1 MGIVSGTISITRF
14 RVLGNLE
21 MSLKKINKNLQNY
34 IGGDLLDT
42 SHKAEQ
48 KASWVMPT
56 GTIAGQDERDGDYW
70 DMSDCELGEHYLLK
84 LRIEKRKVPTEVL
97 NQVAKKEINKLTSQ
111 HWFMLG
117 QTIGEMPHINNLIRL
132 GNLETEGLER
142 IKKGPAILVGAHMGN
157 WEFLLRVGDLAGR
170 RAGYVFRPINNWI
183 LNKIQIHRNKD
194 ANADFYRKGRL
205 AAIGMASKLKSG
217 EIIGLT
223 GDQLLRE
230 GIMVPFFGIK
240 TPTPQAAAVMALKWN
255 VPIYMVRIERFK
267 GIKFKMTVEDKLR
280 IPSNLDQKKAVYQIT
295 KMISSRIEDW
305 IKEQPEQWL
314 WAHRRWGK

>member
-1 MGIVSGTISITRF
+1 
-14 RVLGNLE
+14 
-21 MSLKKINKNLQNY
+21 
-34 IGGDLLDT
+34 
-42 SHKAEQ
+42 
-48 KASWVMPT
+48 
-56 GTIAGQDERDGDYW
+56 
-70 DMSDCELGEHYLLK
+70 MSDPLSFRIKKQFDRYIHDPIAAMLAIPLFLILKILPFRISSYLCGGLMYLIAPLTSYNNRVKKHLK
-84 LRIEKRKVPTEVL
+84 IAFPQKSIH
-97 NQVAKKEINKLTSQ
+97 EINKLTRQ

-117 QTIGEMPHINNLIRL
+117 QTIGEMPHINHLIKIGHL
-132 GNLETEGLER
+132 KTEGLEK
-142 IKKGPAILVGAHMGN
+142 IKNGPAILVGAHMGN

-205 AAIGMASKLKSG
+205 AAIGMASKLKNA
-217 EIIGLT
+217 EVVGLT

-230 GIMVPFFGIK
+230 GIQVPFFGIK

-267 GIKFKMTVEDKLR
+267 GIKFR
-280 IPSNLDQKKAVYQIT
+280 ITIEERLQIPKNLDKEKAIFEIT
-295 KMISSRIEDW
+295 RLISQRIEEW
-305 IKEQPEQWL
+305 IIDRPEQWL

>member
-1 MGIVSGTISITRF
+1 MPDPLSFRIKKQFDRYIHDPIAAMLAIPLFLILKILPFRISSYLCGSLMYLIAPLTSYNS
-14 RVLGNLE
+14 RVKKH
-21 MSLKKINKNLQNY
+21 LKI
-34 IGGDLLDT
+34 
-42 SHKAEQ
+42 AFPQ
-48 KASWVMPT
+48 KS
-56 GTIAGQDERDGDYW
+56 I
-70 DMSDCELGEHYLLK
+70 H
-84 LRIEKRKVPTEVL
+84 
-97 NQVAKKEINKLTSQ
+97 EINKLTRQ

-117 QTIGEMPHINNLIRL
+117 QTIGEMPHINHLIKIGHL
-132 GNLETEGLER
+132 KTEGLEK
-142 IKKGPAILVGAHMGN
+142 IKNGPAILVGAHMGN

-205 AAIGMASKLKSG
+205 AAIGMASKLKNA
-217 EIIGLT
+217 EVVGLT

-230 GIMVPFFGIK
+230 GIQVPFFGIK

-267 GIKFKMTVEDKLR
+267 GIKFR
-280 IPSNLDQKKAVYQIT
+280 ITIEERLQIPKNLDKEKAIFEIT
-295 KMISSRIEDW
+295 RLISHRIEEW
-305 IKEQPEQWL
+305 IIDRPEQWL

>member
-1 MGIVSGTISITRF
+1 MANPIIYKIKKQFDRYIHDPVIAILAIPLFLILKMLPFNLSSYLCGSLMYIVGPMTSYNGRIKKHMQIAFPKKSIT
-14 RVLGNLE
+14 
-21 MSLKKINKNLQNY
+21 
-34 IGGDLLDT
+34 
-42 SHKAEQ
+42 
-48 KASWVMPT
+48 
-56 GTIAGQDERDGDYW
+56 
-70 DMSDCELGEHYLLK
+70 
-84 LRIEKRKVPTEVL
+84 
-97 NQVAKKEINKLTSQ
+97 EINKLTKQ

-117 QTIGEMPHINNLIRL
+117 QTIGEMPHINRLIKI
-132 GNLETEGLER
+132 GHLETDGLE
-142 IKKGPAILVGAHMGN
+142 KLKTGPAILVGAHMGN

-230 GIMVPFFGIK
+230 GILVPFFGIK

-280 IPSNLDQKKAVYQIT
+280 IPSNLDKEKAIYQIT

>member
-1 MGIVSGTISITRF
+1 
-14 RVLGNLE
+14 
-21 MSLKKINKNLQNY
+21 
-34 IGGDLLDT
+34 
-42 SHKAEQ
+42 
-48 KASWVMPT
+48 
-56 GTIAGQDERDGDYW
+56 
-70 DMSDCELGEHYLLK
+70 MSDPLSFRIKKQFDRYIHDPLAAMLAIPLFLILKILPFRISSYLCGGLMYLIAPLTSYNNRVKKHLK
-84 LRIEKRKVPTEVL
+84 IAFPQKSIH
-97 NQVAKKEINKLTSQ
+97 EINKLTRQ

-117 QTIGEMPHINNLIRL
+117 QTIGEMPHINHLIKIGHL
-132 GNLETEGLER
+132 KTEGLEK
-142 IKKGPAILVGAHMGN
+142 IKNGPAILVGAHMGN

-205 AAIGMASKLKSG
+205 AAIGMASKLKNA
-217 EIIGLT
+217 EVVGLT

-230 GIMVPFFGIK
+230 GIQVPFFGIK

-267 GIKFKMTVEDKLR
+267 GIKFKMTIEERLQFPK
-280 IPSNLDQKKAVYQIT
+280 NLDKEKAIFEIT
-295 KMISSRIEDW
+295 RLISQRIEEW
-305 IKEQPEQWL
+305 IIDRPEQWL

>member
-1 MGIVSGTISITRF
+1 MADPISFRIKKQFDRYIHDPIIATLAIPLFLILKVLPFNLSSYLCGGLMYIVGPMTSYNGRIKKHMQIAFPKKSIT
-14 RVLGNLE
+14 
-21 MSLKKINKNLQNY
+21 
-34 IGGDLLDT
+34 
-42 SHKAEQ
+42 
-48 KASWVMPT
+48 
-56 GTIAGQDERDGDYW
+56 
-70 DMSDCELGEHYLLK
+70 
-84 LRIEKRKVPTEVL
+84 
-97 NQVAKKEINKLTSQ
+97 EINKLTKQ

-117 QTIGEMPHINNLIRL
+117 QTIGEMPHINRLIKI
-132 GNLETEGLER
+132 GHLETDGLD
-142 IKKGPAILVGAHMGN
+142 KLKTGPAILVGAHMGN

-280 IPSNLDQKKAVYQIT
+280 IPSNLDKEKAIYQIT

>member
-1 MGIVSGTISITRF
+1 MADPLSFRIKKQFDRYIHDPIIAILAIPLFLILKMLPFYLSSYLCGSFMFIVGPMTSYNGRIKKHMQIAFPKKSIT
-14 RVLGNLE
+14 
-21 MSLKKINKNLQNY
+21 
-34 IGGDLLDT
+34 
-42 SHKAEQ
+42 
-48 KASWVMPT
+48 
-56 GTIAGQDERDGDYW
+56 
-70 DMSDCELGEHYLLK
+70 
-84 LRIEKRKVPTEVL
+84 
-97 NQVAKKEINKLTSQ
+97 EINKLTKQ

-117 QTIGEMPHINNLIRL
+117 QTIGEMPHINRLIKI
-132 GNLETEGLER
+132 GHLETDGLD
-142 IKKGPAILVGAHMGN
+142 KLKTGPAILVGAHMGN

-183 LNKIQIHRNKD
+183 LNKLQIHRNKD

-230 GIMVPFFGIK
+230 GIMVPFFGIR

-255 VPIYMVRIERFK
+255 VPVYMVRIERFK
-267 GIKFKMTVEDKLR
+267 GIKFKMSVEDKLR
-280 IPSNLDQKKAVYQIT
+280 IPSNLDKEKAIYQIT
-295 KMISSRIEDW
+295 KMISARIEDW

>member
-1 MGIVSGTISITRF
+1 MADPLSFRIKKQFDRYIHDPIIAILAIPLFLILKMLPFNLSSYLCGSLMYIVGPMTSYNGRIKKHMQIAFPKKSIT
-14 RVLGNLE
+14 
-21 MSLKKINKNLQNY
+21 
-34 IGGDLLDT
+34 
-42 SHKAEQ
+42 
-48 KASWVMPT
+48 
-56 GTIAGQDERDGDYW
+56 
-70 DMSDCELGEHYLLK
+70 
-84 LRIEKRKVPTEVL
+84 
-97 NQVAKKEINKLTSQ
+97 EINKLTKQ

-117 QTIGEMPHINNLIRL
+117 QTIGEMPHINRLIKI
-132 GNLETEGLER
+132 GHLETDGLD
-142 IKKGPAILVGAHMGN
+142 KLKTGPAILVGAHMGN

-267 GIKFKMTVEDKLR
+267 GIKFKMTVEDKLK
-280 IPSNLDQKKAVYQIT
+280 IPSNLDKEKAIYQIT

>member
-1 MGIVSGTISITRF
+1 MADPLSFRIKKQFDRYIHDPIIAILAIPLFLILKMLPFYLSSYLCGSLMFIVGPMTSYNGRIKKHMQIAFPKKSIT
-14 RVLGNLE
+14 
-21 MSLKKINKNLQNY
+21 
-34 IGGDLLDT
+34 
-42 SHKAEQ
+42 
-48 KASWVMPT
+48 
-56 GTIAGQDERDGDYW
+56 
-70 DMSDCELGEHYLLK
+70 
-84 LRIEKRKVPTEVL
+84 
-97 NQVAKKEINKLTSQ
+97 EINKLTKQ

-117 QTIGEMPHINNLIRL
+117 QTIGEMPHINRLIKI
-132 GNLETEGLER
+132 GHLETDGLD
-142 IKKGPAILVGAHMGN
+142 KLKTGPAILVGAHMGN

-183 LNKIQIHRNKD
+183 LNKLQIHRNKD

-230 GIMVPFFGIK
+230 GIMVPFFGIR

-255 VPIYMVRIERFK
+255 VPVYMVRIERFK

-280 IPSNLDQKKAVYQIT
+280 IPSNPDKEKAIYQIT
-295 KMISSRIEDW
+295 KMISARIEDW

>member
-1 MGIVSGTISITRF
+1 MADPLSFRIKKQFDRYIHDPIAAILAIPLFLILKILPFNLSSYLCGSLMYIVGPMTSYNGRIKKHMQIAFPQKSI
-14 RVLGNLE
+14 
-21 MSLKKINKNLQNY
+21 
-34 IGGDLLDT
+34 
-42 SHKAEQ
+42 A
-48 KASWVMPT
+48 
-56 GTIAGQDERDGDYW
+56 
-70 DMSDCELGEHYLLK
+70 
-84 LRIEKRKVPTEVL
+84 
-97 NQVAKKEINKLTSQ
+97 EINKLTKQ

-117 QTIGEMPHINNLIRL
+117 QTIGEMPHINRLIKI
-132 GNLETEGLER
+132 GHLETDGLD
-142 IKKGPAILVGAHMGN
+142 KLKTGPAILVGAHMGN

-267 GIKFKMTVEDKLR
+267 GIKFKMTVEDKLK
-280 IPSNLDQKKAVYQIT
+280 IPSNLDKEKAIYQIT